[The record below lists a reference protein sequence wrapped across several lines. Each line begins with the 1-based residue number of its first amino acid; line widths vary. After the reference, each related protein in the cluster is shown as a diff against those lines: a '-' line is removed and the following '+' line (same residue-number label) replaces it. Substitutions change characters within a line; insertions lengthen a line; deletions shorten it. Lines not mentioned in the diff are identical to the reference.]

1 MSKAVGRKKLGKL
14 RLDNVPVKFWTT
26 LFTSDFLAGLLYLQP
41 LPKSFEFP
49 KERFQLPKN
58 KMVNSV
64 IVNVEGAVAEDFRK
78 ADQKYF
84 QQHPQKTVYVRP
96 PFPGEFKESVQ
107 PRKVEV
113 RQIEAG
119 TRIRMPIW

>member
-1 MSKAVGRKKLGKL
+1 MSKVRQKKPTKL
-14 RLDNVPVKFWTT
+14 RLDNVSVKFWTT
-26 LFTSDFLAGLLYLQP
+26 LFTSDALAGLLYLQP
-41 LPKSFEFP
+41 LPKN
-49 KERFQLPKN
+49 FQSPKN
-58 KMVNSV
+58 KTVNGV

-84 QQHPQKTVYVRP
+84 QQHPQEKVYVRS
-96 PFPGEFKESVQ
+96 PFPNEFQETVQ